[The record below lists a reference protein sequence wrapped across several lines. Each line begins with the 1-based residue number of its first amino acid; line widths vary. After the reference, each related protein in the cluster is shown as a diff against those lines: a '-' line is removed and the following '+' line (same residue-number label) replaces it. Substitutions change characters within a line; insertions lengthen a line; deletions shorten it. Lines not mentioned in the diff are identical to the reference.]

1 MRVLSVDPGEKN
13 IGLAISDP
21 TGTIAGPLTILKHSS
36 RATDA
41 EKIIS
46 IGEEN
51 SVELIIVGQSLDE
64 DGLPTFS
71 GRKSARLAAAIRA
84 RASIRVCL
92 WDEDFSTVSARN
104 AQIELGQSKKK
115 RKGKIDH
122 IAAVI
127 ILQSYLEIKRE
138 CED

>member
-1 MRVLSVDPGEKN
+1 MRVMAVDPGEKN

-21 TGTIAGPLTILKHSS
+21 TGTIAGPLTIVKHTS
-36 RATDA
+36 RASDA
-41 EKIIS
+41 EKIIT

-51 SVELIIVGQSLDE
+51 SAELIIVGQSLDE

-71 GRKSARLAAAIRA
+71 GRKAARLAGAIRA
-84 RASIRVCL
+84 RTSIHVCL

-104 AQIELGQSKKK
+104 AQIKLGQPKKK

-122 IAAVI
+122 IAAVV
-127 ILQSYLEIKRE
+127 ILQSYLESKRDRE
-138 CED
+138 E